1 MRLRFKYKITPALIT
16 AILVVLY
23 FILHW
28 FFLFGDVIKNNDT
41 EKVKKEEKKKIENVR
56 PRA

>member
-16 AILVVLY
+16 AILVILY

-28 FFLFGDVIKNNDT
+28 FFLFRDVIKNNDR
-41 EKVKKEEKKKIENVR
+41 EKEKMEEKKKIENV